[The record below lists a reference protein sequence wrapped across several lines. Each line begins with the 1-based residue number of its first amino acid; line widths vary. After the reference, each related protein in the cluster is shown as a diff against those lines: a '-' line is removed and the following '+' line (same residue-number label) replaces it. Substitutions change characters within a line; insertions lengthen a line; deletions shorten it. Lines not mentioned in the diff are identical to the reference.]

1 MITPSFPGY
10 ENTSTQA
17 ASANVIY
24 TQCCCCCGFTQDDV
38 YQDIISSTGNI
49 GQFPEEETLSIHNWI
64 ADNCSLCSL
73 QIQIAHK
80 GYLDTSVT
88 PWDTVSP
95 VNPESVSFAW
105 AHKEALFG
113 KHVKIWVVSLSM
125 LSLPPS
131 PTGKQN
137 LSQELT
143 YRWGS
148 SSAAVVHDP
157 DCDMSGTDNDQ
168 YIVGSD
174 ANGEYLQ
181 DYFGPGI
188 HGYLQ
193 GVVSV
198 SGPGRCEYCAPSL
211 TELGRIFLI
220 VVILGSAVFIML
232 RRRKT
237 AVPA

>member
-1 MITPSFPGY
+1 
-10 ENTSTQA
+10 
-17 ASANVIY
+17 
-24 TQCCCCCGFTQDDV
+24 
-38 YQDIISSTGNI
+38 
-49 GQFPEEETLSIHNWI
+49 
-64 ADNCSLCSL
+64 
-73 QIQIAHK
+73 
-80 GYLDTSVT
+80 
-88 PWDTVSP
+88 
-95 VNPESVSFAW
+95 
-105 AHKEALFG
+105 
-113 KHVKIWVVSLSM
+113 M